1 MQVFHAT
8 AFTQNEKPH
17 ILGLT
22 ATLINSNT
30 KNVKDDL
37 SKLQIT
43 FCATIKTR
51 YEENIQM

>member
-1 MQVFHAT
+1 MQVFHGT
-8 AFTQNEKPH
+8 TFTQNETPH

-51 YEENIQM
+51 YEENIEM